1 MELVRRKL
9 VTIITEASLE
19 RKIAADIRAHGIR
32 GYTGSEAW
40 GEGFRGVRSGEWEGS
55 RNVRI
60 DTVCDEEAARD
71 LVDHLAETY
80 YSDYAMIV
88 LLSDVEVTRPLKF

>member
-1 MELVRRKL
+1 MELVVRKL

-19 RKIAADIRAHGIR
+19 RKIAADLRAHGIR

-60 DTVCDEEAARD
+60 DTVCNEGRARE
-71 LVDHLAETY
+71 LIRHLEETY
-80 YSDYAMIV
+80 YKDYAMIV
-88 LLSDVEVTRPLKF
+88 FLSDVEVTRPLKF